1 MWSTIKKWGN
11 SLALRIPKAY
21 AQELGV
27 EENSRVSIE
36 IKNDCLIIKRG
47 QTLEEM
53 LALVSDENKHEVI
66 DFGEPI
72 GKEMI

>member
-36 IKNDCLIIKRG
+36 IKNDRLIIKRG